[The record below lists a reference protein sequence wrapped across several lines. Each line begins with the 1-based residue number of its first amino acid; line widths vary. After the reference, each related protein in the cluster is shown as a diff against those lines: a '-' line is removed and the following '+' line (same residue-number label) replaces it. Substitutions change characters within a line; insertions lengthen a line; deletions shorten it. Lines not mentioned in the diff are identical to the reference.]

1 VAGSF
6 FGQPKQARDWTLRGF
21 LAAQGSPIGLEIPE
35 DKATREA
42 LGRAA
47 ARLFTEPM
55 ESLKG
60 RRLDAAAL
68 DGLLVPDAV
77 ADMLRWMDGTL
88 TVDTDPQRFAAF
100 ASLAA
105 KQMGFDPRKRSPQ
118 DAAGRLAKREKAWA
132 KVWDRFEEANGA
144 YDGVVKL
151 LRLEEPQ
158 SLFERRDAYPI
169 LMERGENEL
178 RAALVALANLTPEGA
193 SASVADLE
201 ERHGWRRETI
211 WAKRDEARLAQ
222 ALEHL
227 AVVAQAVAL
236 PAHDAH
242 ALANAYLADGW
253 KTDWAALRALDIA
266 RTGEDR
272 EAVTAAL
279 RAVYLPWLD
288 AGAMALQKLASD
300 GEVRFAVPSKPPT
313 PPARAALLF
322 VDGLRMD
329 LAQQLGALL
338 RAQGATVQVSCAWSG
353 FPTVT
358 ATCKGLASPAAGV
371 LAAASSGDHLIPF
384 YQGKPAQKP
393 VLLKAIE
400 AAGWSI
406 AESLLSDEPLWR
418 EIGRF
423 DERGHVLGTDLATQA
438 HDLLVEVTDIALRL
452 ARQGRRVRI
461 VTDHGW
467 LLMPGGLPQAQL
479 VAGLTVA
486 GGKGHRVA
494 TLKEGAPTTYP
505 RLPWSWD
512 RGVLLATA
520 TGARAFYA
528 GVEYAHGGVSPQEC
542 VLPVL
547 DILAEPAAATVVIKP
562 TWQRLRL
569 KVEVQGGAG
578 LMFDVRLGE
587 DISGESILPKGARPL
602 DELGQVGVL
611 IPDEHEGK
619 QVCLVVHPPNAP
631 QDVRAKQ
638 TATIEG

>member
-1 VAGSF
+1 MTTPLEALAEALRDCRKHASGAEAPPEAILWCDSGSEFLSVVPALRAQLPNLLTFGAYEPALRMGPALWLRAAAGRHVSDIEWPADEPAIIYIPGHGREILRGAEDCPADLAPLVWLAVAGSF
-6 FGQPKQARDWTLRGF
+6 FGQSKQARDWTLRGF
-21 LAAQGSPIGLEIPE
+21 LAAQGSPIGVEIPE

-47 ARLFTEPM
+47 IRVFTEPV
-55 ESLKG
+55 EGLKG

-68 DGLLVPDAV
+68 DGLLVPDPV

-88 TVDTDPQRFAAF
+88 TADIDPQHFAAF

-132 KVWDRFEEANGA
+132 KVWDRFAEANGV

-151 LRLEEPQ
+151 LRLEDPQ
-158 SLFERRDAYPI
+158 SLFEKRDAYPI

-178 RAALVALANLTPEGA
+178 RAALAALASATPERAAA
-193 SASVADLE
+193 SLADLE

-211 WAKRDEARLAQ
+211 WAKRGEARLAQ

-236 PAHDAH
+236 PAHGAQ
-242 ALANAYLADGW
+242 ALAEAYLADGW
-253 KTDWAALRALDIA
+253 QADWAALRALDIA

-288 AGAMALQKLASD
+288 AGAMALQKLAGD
-300 GEVRFAVPSKPPT
+300 GEVRFALPSKPPA

-338 RAQGATVQVSCAWSG
+338 RAQGARVQVSCVWSG

-371 LAAASSGDHLIPF
+371 LAAASAADLIPF
-384 YQGKPAQKP
+384 FQGKPAQKP

-400 AAGWSI
+400 ATGWST
-406 AESLLSDEPLWR
+406 AESLLGDEPLWR

-423 DERGHVLGTDLATQA
+423 DERGHVLGADLGACPGNSKK
-438 HDLLVEVTDIALRL
+438 RSG
-452 ARQGRRVRI
+452 QGASSSIRWRV
-461 VTDHGW
+461 
-467 LLMPGGLPQAQL
+467 
-479 VAGLTVA
+479 
-486 GGKGHRVA
+486 
-494 TLKEGAPTTYP
+494 
-505 RLPWSWD
+505 
-512 RGVLLATA
+512 
-520 TGARAFYA
+520 
-528 GVEYAHGGVSPQEC
+528 
-542 VLPVL
+542 
-547 DILAEPAAATVVIKP
+547 
-562 TWQRLRL
+562 
-569 KVEVQGGAG
+569 
-578 LMFDVRLGE
+578 
-587 DISGESILPKGARPL
+587 
-602 DELGQVGVL
+602 
-611 IPDEHEGK
+611 
-619 QVCLVVHPPNAP
+619 
-631 QDVRAKQ
+631 
-638 TATIEG
+638 